1 MIASPLCKSLFLI
14 LFFIFSVMVSA
25 QQPICNKFNQQAD
38 EIGLMVQAL
47 QSAIKSPQ
55 QQDKLQLK
63 SDALN
68 V

>member
-1 MIASPLCKSLFLI
+1 
-14 LFFIFSVMVSA
+14 MVSA